1 MTNIS
6 DQPALLLRDV
16 KFAYSPGG
24 RPLIDIPF
32 WQVNKGERVF
42 LRGASGSGKSTLL
55 NLLSGMLVVNEG
67 QLAVAGTLLKQLKA
81 RQRDRFRAKHIGVVF
96 QQFNLIPYLSV
107 MDNVL
112 LAASF
117 AGGLSPEVKQ
127 KATRLFEQV
136 NISADLYQQKAM
148 SLSIGQQQRV
158 AIVRALL
165 NSPDILLVD
174 EPTSA
179 LDADNRDAF
188 MALLLN
194 IVSEQG
200 ASLVF
205 VSHDLSLASYFE
217 NTLELDDINR
227 FKIRSPEVCAEEE
240 R

>member
-6 DQPALLLRDV
+6 EQPALVLRDV
-16 KFAYSPGG
+16 KFAYSADSEA
-24 RPLIDIPF
+24 LIDIPF
-32 WQVNKGERVF
+32 WQLVKGERVF

-55 NLLSGMLVVNEG
+55 NLLSGMLVVDEG
-67 QLAVAGTLLKQLKA
+67 QLEVAGTALKKLKA

-117 AGGLSPEVKQ
+117 AGGLSAEVKQ
-127 KATRLFEQV
+127 KAHDLFAQV
-136 NISADLYQQKAM
+136 NIPVQLYEQKAM

-188 MALLLN
+188 MALLLKV
-194 IVSEQG
+194 VSEQG
-200 ASLVF
+200 TSLVF
-205 VSHDLSLASYFE
+205 VSHDLSLAHYFE

-227 FKIRSPEVCAEEE
+227 APLVRPEPCSQEAV
-240 R
+240 